1 MGVGQTSVTASMA
14 QEAFAVVFDSSD
26 FLYPKFALSVART
39 SGSVVSNDM
48 NAQLQHCAASTT
60 NGVGW
65 LAVSTEPLSFFYFDE
80 DFSTNNRAIYAD
92 FSGGTEPYF
101 S

>member
-39 SGSVVSNDM
+39 TGLAVSNDM
-48 NAQLQHCAASTT
+48 NAQLSALRC
-60 NGVGW
+60 
-65 LAVSTEPLSFFYFDE
+65 
-80 DFSTNNRAIYAD
+80 
-92 FSGGTEPYF
+92 
-101 S
+101 